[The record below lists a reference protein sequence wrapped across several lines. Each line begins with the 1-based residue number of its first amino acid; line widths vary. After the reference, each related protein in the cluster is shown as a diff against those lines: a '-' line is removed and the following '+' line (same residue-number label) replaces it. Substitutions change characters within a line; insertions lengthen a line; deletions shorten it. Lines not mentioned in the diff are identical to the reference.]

1 MDPVTQGVLGASAA
15 LIVAKN
21 RKKLKHAAFVGA
33 AAGMAPDLDILLQ
46 SSQDPL
52 FALELHRQFTH
63 SLVFIPFGGLIVAA
77 FFWLLFYRKQPFSPI
92 FLYATAG
99 YATHGLIDSCTSYGT
114 QLFWPFTDY
123 RVAWDLIGIIDFFVT
138 IPLLIGII
146 FTCVTNTKTGVGAA
160 VGFFMAYMGF
170 GAVQHQR
177 ALQTVEEQVI
187 QGSFEVDR
195 IKAMP
200 TIGNLIVWR
209 TLHEAGGR
217 YYVNAV
223 AVPIFGESR
232 VYPGPTVQKLNMER
246 DFPEIKQDSVQ
257 FNDVN
262 RFRWFTNNWL
272 VVDPQHSDRIADLRY
287 SAQVEGI
294 NPLWSIRLDP
304 TKQHQHVKY
313 LSGLS
318 EGDRD
323 IIPFNKIFDSS
334 SD

>member
-21 RKKLKHAAFVGA
+21 KNKLKRAAVVGA

-52 FALELHRQFTH
+52 FALEVHRQFTH
-63 SLVFIPFGGLIVAA
+63 SLLFIPFGGFIVAS
-77 FFWLLFYRKQPFSPI
+77 FFWLLFYRKQPFKPV
-92 FLYATAG
+92 LWCATAG
-99 YATHGLIDSCTSYGT
+99 YATHGLLDSCTSYGT

-123 RVAWDLIGIIDFFVT
+123 RVAWDLIGIIDLFIT

-146 FTCVTNTKTGVGAA
+146 ITCVTNRKTGIAA
-160 VGFFMAYMGF
+160 AAGLFMAYMGF
-170 GAVQHQR
+170 GAVQHHR
-177 ALQTVEEQVI
+177 ALETVEEQII
-187 QGSFEVDR
+187 QGSLEVAR

-209 TLHEAGGR
+209 TLYEAGGR

-223 AVPIFGESR
+223 AVPIFGEPR
-232 VYPGPTVQKLNMER
+232 VYPGPTVQKLKMER
-246 DFPEIKQDSVQ
+246 DFPEIEQDSVQ

-262 RFRWFTNNWL
+262 RFRWFTDNWL
-272 VVDPQHSDRIADLRY
+272 AVDPQHSDRIADLRY

-294 NPLWSIRLDP
+294 KPLWGIRLDP
-304 TKQHQHVKY
+304 TKQQQHVKF
-313 LSGLS
+313 LSDLS

-323 IIPFNKIFDSS
+323 IIPFDKIFDSS